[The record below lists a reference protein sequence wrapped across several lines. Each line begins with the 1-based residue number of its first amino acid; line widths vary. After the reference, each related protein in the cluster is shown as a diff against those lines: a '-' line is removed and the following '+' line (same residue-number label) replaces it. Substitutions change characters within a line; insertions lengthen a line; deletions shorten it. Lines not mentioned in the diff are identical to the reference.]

1 MQIGVVP
8 GGGRPFG
15 GIYKVDTS
23 ALTRLS
29 ERLINDEQQMIAQRQ
44 KDALDL
50 DEQYQKAYTKIKPV
64 DQEKLRLMYDAYKKQ
79 NIDLLKSKNK
89 LKGDEYIKRQSE
101 LNKMLAD
108 TFAYAQKS
116 MDDKS
121 ELEDINKRRLQNPN
135 LFDPD
140 SYKIDNIRWNTPVD
154 KLDTPV
160 VHPTQKDEKGV
171 ARLINLRDPNNLMW
185 KSNIQ
190 WGDVTRK
197 AIGSPVE
204 RGADEQFVD
213 PNDKF
218 TTVTRKYKGVNSP
231 VQIATILS
239 ATAMGSRNGAT
250 AITEAFGDVMTPE
263 NIISIPQAYEEW
275 RKKPEVVAAYGKEG
289 TEFPPSVWNS
299 QTTTAATLKAMQLA
313 MANTPTPFEK
323 ARTRKQAVMSQQQAN
338 ALDRQF
344 KGYQFSVNKIHLWW
358 GLREQSGI
366 NVENFADDAYNSD
379 VNVANTNNGQI
390 PNADPT
396 KQKIIFGTT
405 MGGDGVMGIDQS
417 GNYTLTDK
425 NDPQNQLVVPAADA
439 KAKIRIARKAAF
451 QPGVAKPKVNPKPK
465 DGKKPKPY

>member
-29 ERLINDEQQMIAQRQ
+29 ERLISDEQQMIAQRQ

-50 DEQYQKAYTKIKPV
+50 DEQYQKAYTKIKPI

-154 KLDTPV
+154 KLDIPV

-218 TTVTRKYKGVNSP
+218 TTVTRKYKG
-231 VQIATILS
+231 
-239 ATAMGSRNGAT
+239 
-250 AITEAFGDVMTPE
+250 
-263 NIISIPQAYEEW
+263 
-275 RKKPEVVAAYGKEG
+275 
-289 TEFPPSVWNS
+289 
-299 QTTTAATLKAMQLA
+299 
-313 MANTPTPFEK
+313 
-323 ARTRKQAVMSQQQAN
+323 
-338 ALDRQF
+338 
-344 KGYQFSVNKIHLWW
+344 
-358 GLREQSGI
+358 GI
-366 NVENFADDAYNSD
+366 GRAHV
-379 VNVANTNNGQI
+379 
-390 PNADPT
+390 
-396 KQKIIFGTT
+396 
-405 MGGDGVMGIDQS
+405 
-417 GNYTLTDK
+417 
-425 NDPQNQLVVPAADA
+425 
-439 KAKIRIARKAAF
+439 
-451 QPGVAKPKVNPKPK
+451 
-465 DGKKPKPY
+465 